1 MELWRSCTPWFNR
14 RLPQRWHRSFPCWQS
29 VIAAIGFYQKKSTW
43 HGPEFFHSPAPVKQ
57 KITQP
62 R

>member
-1 MELWRSCTPWFNR
+1 MAQIFSMLAVSDRGNR
-14 RLPQRWHRSFPCWQS
+14 LLP
-29 VIAAIGFYQKKSTW
+29 KKSTW

-62 R
+62 G